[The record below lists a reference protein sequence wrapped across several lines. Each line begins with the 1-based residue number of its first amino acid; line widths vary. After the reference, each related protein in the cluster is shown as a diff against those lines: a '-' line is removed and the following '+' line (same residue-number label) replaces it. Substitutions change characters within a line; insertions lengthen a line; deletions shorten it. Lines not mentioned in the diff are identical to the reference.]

1 MLIRIKPIEVKYLQD
16 VDGEK
21 VTSLETVELLNVIKN
36 EGTYTVGFC
45 TMRDGRVGVE
55 VDSRIV
61 EATELDEALL
71 AVNAER
77 AK

>member
-16 VDGEK
+16 VDGKE
-21 VTSLETVELLNVIKN
+21 VTTVETVELLNVIKN
-36 EGTYTVGFC
+36 EKTYTIGFC

-61 EATELDEALL
+61 EATELDEALIL
-71 AVNAER
+71 VNAER
-77 AK
+77 AQ